1 MKRVNIFI
9 SDNKDGFTRK
19 EVVLYN
25 RRIVHRFTVA
35 FPPLILKLPSCI
47 INGRRSQRRTT
58 FSESL
63 RFSIYIFDLSRE
75 LRKRIAKMI
84 ASPFSGIV
92 SSF

>member
-63 RFSIYIFDLSRE
+63 RFRFITRVTQEDRKDDRVTFLWHSIVFL
-75 LRKRIAKMI
+75 KR
-84 ASPFSGIV
+84 PR
-92 SSF
+92 